1 MGGITDRLMAWKE
14 ERLWIGA
21 PMMGAYSDG
30 TDTLGPANGTPI
42 LDPLDAVESVGW
54 LMAAAGDEVH
64 FLWPVPRTWSRTD
77 KVLARIYFEHASA
90 TTTDAPVW
98 KVGVLFYGK
107 QAQLAECQAN
117 ADKVTTFTAHT
128 CGSAD
133 PSLEVTK
140 WTDLS
145 FDDYAASTDV
155 LMGISIECDSLG
167 SASANEVKLIGIE
180 FAWEVNACELVHRKL
195 ISEVESANLV

>member
-30 TDTLGPANGTPI
+30 TDTLSPANGTPI

-54 LMAAAGDEVH
+54 LMASAGDEVH

-77 KVLARIYFEHASA
+77 KVLARIYFEHAA
-90 TTTDAPVW
+90 GAADTPEW

-107 QAQLAECQAN
+107 QASFAECQAN
-117 ADKVTTFTAHT
+117 ADKVTTFDAHT
-128 CGSAD
+128 CSTTD

-155 LMGISIECDSLG
+155 LMGISIECNSLG
-167 SASANEVKLIGIE
+167 SASGGEIKLLGIE
-180 FAWEVNACELVHRKL
+180 FAWEVDACEEVHRKL
-195 ISEVESANLV
+195 ISEVESQNSV